1 MGEAP
6 KRGAA
11 SLISEET
18 ARELKRAAE
27 ELAEAPHLRESA
39 VPLDLEAPPVFPSAM
54 AAEPDAI
61 SSGPITHRPEP
72 LNDDWSSDDWEE
84 PVDDQPPGWVAKEEP
99 VAEGWVAPPVV
110 VPEDDPDAP
119 RLPLSMEE
127 PPAVSRISMD
137 QLMPDPKAFEALR
150 KLAGPAGNPDKARA
164 ALEGAFT
171 GGSYD
176 PRALP
181 DPRTMIVGIARVL
194 AAHGLPV
201 DEMVEA
207 IMAGLTD

>member
-27 ELAEAPHLRESA
+27 QLAEAPHLNESQ
-39 VPLDLEAPPVFPSAM
+39 VTTDLEAPPVFPSAM
-54 AAEPDAI
+54 SEEPSAV
-61 SSGPITHRPEP
+61 SSGPITHSPEP

-84 PVDDQPPGWVAKEEP
+84 PVDDQPPGWVAPAEP
-99 VAEGWVAPPVV
+99 EAWVAPPVV
-110 VPEDDPDAP
+110 APEDDPEAP

-127 PPAVSRISMD
+127 PPAVSRIPME

-171 GGSYD
+171 GASYD

-181 DPRTMIVGIARVL
+181 DARTMIVGIARVL